1 MGISISTPPGLLARL
16 VLAAL
21 PDATPGRKRLLGGVV
36 GALPR
41 NHPTRL
47 IAQTFL
53 EILARQ
59 EQMRSEL
66 LRAARTSGGGQDV
79 SSPLWRL
86 HRCAR
91 EGHAPRR
98 RRRLSAPANTQP
110 QAP

>member
-1 MGISISTPPGLLARL
+1 MGISISTPADLLARHA
-16 VLAAL
+16 LATL
-21 PDATPGRKRLLGGVV
+21 PDSALGRKWLLGGVV

-47 IAQTFL
+47 MAQTFL
-53 EILARQ
+53 EILERQ
-59 EQMRSEL
+59 ERMRTEPP
-66 LRAARTSGGGQDV
+66 RAARASKGGKDR

-91 EGHAPRR
+91 EDHAPRR
-98 RRRLSAPANTQP
+98 RRPVAAPANTKP